1 MVEERPPQADASRN
15 RRPAPPH
22 RVGELHLRLVDP
34 EGAPLAEREV
44 VVEQTRHAFAFG
56 STGFELIPHANG
68 EADAAA
74 LAEHWLGVFDTATL
88 PFYRGDF
95 EPEPGVTQTDR
106 IRAAARW
113 FADRD
118 VRLKGHP
125 LVWHTVKAPW
135 MDALSLDEGW
145 RVTLER
151 VRREVGAFRGLVD
164 TWDVVNEAVIM
175 PVFENEPDGVPNVI
189 SRIARAKGRIPLI
202 REAFDAARETNP
214 GATLLINDFDLS
226 SAYECLIEG
235 LLENGVRIDAIGLQT
250 HMHQGYW
257 GEETML
263 AMVDR
268 FARYG
273 LPLHLTENTLLSGE
287 LMPAHIVDL
296 NDYQPDSWP
305 STPEGEARQADE
317 LVRHYRS
324 LVGHPSVQSITY
336 WGITD
341 AGAWLGA
348 PAGLLRADGSRK
360 PAYDALRELVRGEW
374 WLPPTRIRTDDDGV
388 VRVSG
393 FLGDYRVTL
402 GDRTAAFSIER
413 SGTDAALDPLVLA

>member
-1 MVEERPPQADASRN
+1 MANTRTI
-15 RRPAPPH
+15 PH
-22 RVGELHLRLVDP
+22 RVGERSIQLVDP
-34 EGAPLAEREV
+34 AGAPLARRQIEV
-44 VVEQTRHAFAFG
+44 AQTRHAFGFG

-68 EADAAA
+68 DADAVGADA
-74 LAEHWLGVFDTATL
+74 NQLAEDWLGVFDSATL

-95 EPEPGVTQTDR
+95 EPQPGQPQTHR
-106 IRAAARW
+106 IRTAAEW
-113 FADRD
+113 FAERE

-125 LVWHTVKAPW
+125 LVWHTVKAAW
-135 MDALSLDEGW
+135 MDALSPEEGW
-145 RVTLER
+145 QLTLDR
-151 VRREVGAFRGLVD
+151 VRREVGDFRGLID
-164 TWDVVNEAVIM
+164 AWDVVNEAVIM
-175 PVFENEPDGVPNVI
+175 PVFVNEPDGVPNII

-202 REAFDAARETNP
+202 REAFEAARDTDQ
-214 GATLLINDFDLS
+214 GATLILNDFDLS

-235 LLENGVRIDAIGLQT
+235 LLESGVRIDAIGLQT

-257 GEETML
+257 GEDVML

-273 LPLHLTENTLLSGE
+273 LPLHLSENTLVSGE

-296 NDYQPDSWP
+296 NDHQPASWP

-317 LVRHYRS
+317 IVRHYRS
-324 LVGHPSVQSITY
+324 LVEHPSVASITY
-336 WGITD
+336 WGISD

-360 PAYDALRELVRGEW
+360 PAYDALRALVREEW
-374 WLPPTRIRTDDDGV
+374 WHAPTQTHTDDNGV

-393 FLGDYRVTL
+393 FFGDYRVTAD
-402 GDRTAAFSIER
+402 GASARFTIER
-413 SGTDAALDPLVLA
+413 EGTDAAVTPLTLAS

>member
-1 MVEERPPQADASRN
+1 MTLA
-15 RRPAPPH
+15 H
-22 RVGELHLRLVDP
+22 RVGEVVLQLADP
-34 EGAPLAEREV
+34 DGAPLAERDIT
-44 VVEQTRHAFAFG
+44 VEQTRHAFGFG

-68 EADAAA
+68 ETDAAQ
-74 LAEHWLGVFDTATL
+74 LAEDWLGVFDTATL
-88 PFYRGDF
+88 PFYRGEY
-95 EPEPGVTQTDR
+95 EPHEGETQAHR
-106 IRAAARW
+106 IRATAEWFAAR
-113 FADRD
+113 A

-135 MDALSLDEGW
+135 MDSLSPDAAWHNTLD
-145 RVTLER
+145 RI
-151 VRREVGAFRGLVD
+151 RREVGDFSGLID

-175 PVFENEPDGVPNVI
+175 PVFVNEPDGTPNVI
-189 SRIARAKGRIPLI
+189 SRIAQQKGRIPLI
-202 REAFDAARETNP
+202 REAFDEARATNP
-214 GATLLINDFDLS
+214 GATLLLNDFDLS
-226 SAYECLIEG
+226 SAYEILIEG
-235 LLENGVRIDAIGLQT
+235 LLEAGVRIDALGLQT

-273 LPLHLTENTLLSGE
+273 LPLHLTENTLLSGD

-296 NDYQPDSWP
+296 NDYQPASWP

-317 LVRHYRS
+317 IARHYRS
-324 LVGHPSVQSITY
+324 LVAHPAVASITY
-336 WGITD
+336 WGISD

-360 PAYDALRELVRGEW
+360 PAYDALRALVRDEW
-374 WLPPTRIRTDDDGV
+374 WVAPTTMRTDRDGR

-393 FLGDYRVTL
+393 FLGDYRVSLADATATFVLDGAATASVTL
-402 GDRTAAFSIER
+402 A
-413 SGTDAALDPLVLA
+413 

>member
-1 MVEERPPQADASRN
+1 MGERPG
-15 RRPAPPH
+15 H
-22 RVGELHLRLVDP
+22 RVGERGIRLLDP
-34 EGAPLAEREV
+34 AGAPLADREV
-44 VVEQTRHAFAFG
+44 ELAQTRHAFAFG

-68 EADAAA
+68 ETDATEGAA
-74 LAEHWLGVFDTATL
+74 LAEAWLGVFDTATL
-88 PFYRGDF
+88 PFYRGEF
-95 EPEPGVTQTDR
+95 EPQRGVTQTER
-106 IRAAARW
+106 IRTAARW
-113 FADRD
+113 FAQRG

-125 LVWHTVKAPW
+125 LVWHTVKAAW
-135 MDALSLDEGW
+135 MDELPLDDAW
-145 RVTLER
+145 QVVLDRI
-151 VRREVGAFRGLVD
+151 RREVSDFRGLID
-164 TWDVVNEAVIM
+164 AWDVVNEAVIM
-175 PVFENEPDGVPNVI
+175 PVFENEPDGVPNVV
-189 SRIARAKGRIPLI
+189 SRIARAKGRIPFI
-202 REAFDAARETNP
+202 REAFEAARETDS
-214 GATLLINDFDLS
+214 GAALLLNDFDLS

-273 LPLHLTENTLLSGE
+273 LPLHLTENTLVSGE

-324 LVGHPSVQSITY
+324 LVGHPAVASITY
-336 WGITD
+336 WGISD

-348 PAGLLRADGSRK
+348 PAGLLRADGSAK
-360 PAYDALRELVRGEW
+360 PAYEALRSLVRDEW
-374 WLPPTRIRTDDDGV
+374 WLPPTRTRTDDDGV

-393 FLGDYRVTL
+393 FLGDYRVTA
-402 GDRTAAFSIER
+402 GGATAAFSIDQPG
-413 SGTDAALDPLVLA
+413 SDAEVATLTLA

>member
-1 MVEERPPQADASRN
+1 MTPTPAS
-15 RRPAPPH
+15 PDH
-22 RVGELHLRLVDP
+22 RVGELSIRLVDP
-34 EGAPLAEREV
+34 EGVPLAGREV

-68 EADAAA
+68 ETDDAA
-74 LAEHWLGVFDTATL
+74 LAEDWLGVFDTATL
-88 PFYRGDF
+88 PFYRGDY
-95 EPEPGVTQTDR
+95 EREPGATQADR
-106 IRAAARW
+106 IRAAAQW
-113 FADRD
+113 FAERD

-135 MDALSLDEGW
+135 MDALSLEEGW
-145 RVTLER
+145 RVTLDR
-151 VRREVGAFRGLVD
+151 VRREVGGFRGLID
-164 TWDVVNEAVIM
+164 AWDVVNEAVIM
-175 PVFENEPDGVPNVI
+175 PVFENEPDGVPNVV

-202 REAFDAARETNP
+202 REAFEAARESNP

-296 NDYQPDSWP
+296 NDYQPASWP
-305 STPEGEARQADE
+305 STPEGEERQADE

-360 PAYDALRELVRGEW
+360 PAYDALRDLVRREW
-374 WLPPTRIRTDDDGV
+374 WLPATRTRTDDDGV

-393 FLGDYRVTL
+393 FLGDYRVIL
-402 GDRTAAFSIER
+402 GDRSASFAIER
-413 SGTDAALDPLVLA
+413 SGADAALDPLTLA

>member
-1 MVEERPPQADASRN
+1 MTPE
-15 RRPAPPH
+15 H
-22 RVGELHLRLVDP
+22 RVGELVLRLVDP
-34 EGAPLAEREV
+34 VGAPLAEREV
-44 VVEQTRHAFAFG
+44 EVAQTRHAFGFG

-68 EADAAA
+68 EADAAE
-74 LAEHWLGVFDTATL
+74 LAADWLGVFDTATL

-95 EPEPGVTQTDR
+95 EPRPGHPQTDR
-106 IRAAARW
+106 IRTAAHW
-113 FADRD
+113 FADRG

-135 MDALSLDEGW
+135 MDTLPLDEAW
-145 RVTLER
+145 DATLGR
-151 VRREVGAFRGLVD
+151 IRREVGDFRGLVGA
-164 TWDVVNEAVIM
+164 WDVVNEAVIM
-175 PVFENEPDGVPNVI
+175 PVFENEPDGVPNAI
-189 SRIARAKGRIPLI
+189 SRIARAKGRIPFI
-202 REAFDAARETNP
+202 REAFEAARETDP
-214 GATLLINDFDLS
+214 GATLLLNDFDLS
-226 SAYECLIEG
+226 TAYECLIEG

-257 GEETML
+257 GEEAML

-287 LMPAHIVDL
+287 LMPAEIVDL
-296 NDYQPDSWP
+296 NDFQPDSWP

-324 LVGHPSVQSITY
+324 LVGHPAVASITY
-336 WGITD
+336 WGIAD

-374 WLPPTRIRTDDDGV
+374 WLSPTRLRTDADGL

-393 FLGDYRVTL
+393 FLGDYRVAA
-402 GDRTAAFSIER
+402 GDREAAFTIADP
-413 SGTDAALDPLVLA
+413 GTDAAPAPLTLR

>member
-1 MVEERPPQADASRN
+1 VVDL
-15 RRPAPPH
+15 PH
-22 RVGELHLRLVDP
+22 RLGERVLQLTDAAGR
-34 EGAPLAEREV
+34 ALAGREV
-44 VVEQTRHAFAFG
+44 EVAQTRHAFAFG

-68 EADAAA
+68 DQDAMGAA
-74 LAEHWLGVFDTATL
+74 STSLVDDWLGVFDTATL

-95 EPEPGVTQTDR
+95 EPQRCVTQTHR
-106 IRAAARW
+106 IRTAARW
-113 FADRD
+113 FAERD

-125 LVWHTVKAPW
+125 LVWHTVKAAW
-135 MDALSLDEGW
+135 MDELPLDDAW
-145 RVTLER
+145 QVVLDRI
-151 VRREVGAFRGLVD
+151 RREVSDFRGLID
-164 TWDVVNEAVIM
+164 AWDVVNEAVIM
-175 PVFENEPDGVPNVI
+175 PVFANEPDGVPNVI
-189 SRIARAKGRIPLI
+189 SRIALAKGRIPLI
-202 REAFDAARETNP
+202 REAFEAARETDP
-214 GATLLINDFDLS
+214 GATLLLNDFDLS

-235 LLENGVRIDAIGLQT
+235 LLENGVQIDAIGLQT

-257 GEETML
+257 GEEAML

-296 NDYQPDSWP
+296 NDFQPESWP
-305 STPEGEARQADE
+305 STAEGEARQVDE

-324 LVGHPSVQSITY
+324 LVGHPAVQSITY

-348 PAGLLRADGSRK
+348 PAGLLRCDGSRK

-374 WLPPTRIRTDDDGV
+374 WLAPTRMRTDDNGV

-393 FLGDYRVTL
+393 FLGDYRVTAGGSSAPFAL
-402 GDRTAAFSIER
+402 ER
-413 SGTDAALDPLVLA
+413 SAANAEPLTVALG